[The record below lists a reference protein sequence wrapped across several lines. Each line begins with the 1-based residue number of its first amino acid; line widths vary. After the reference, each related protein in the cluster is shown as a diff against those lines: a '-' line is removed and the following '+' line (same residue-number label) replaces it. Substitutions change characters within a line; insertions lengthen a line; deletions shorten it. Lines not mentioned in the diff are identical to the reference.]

1 MSATAVAPTA
11 HATRRKGVR
20 NRLIL
25 LVATVMGLAMV
36 AMVVAVYG
44 LMSARRNATELTT
57 TFVEQSA
64 ANTSYQA
71 WLNDDDASNMFI
83 ALAQLKDPSQ
93 AKLMADTWA
102 VVEDNR
108 KLAVSALA
116 PLTGPD
122 ATAEQK
128 AAADKIVADL
138 GVYDAFT
145 TKVKSLA
152 DAGDLTGATRV
163 MTVENADA
171 SASLFSGYEALN
183 KQLAA
188 SVDAADAASQ
198 SSMQRLLLILAII
211 VVIGIAIAIVVV
223 IKIIRSITGPL
234 DTIEDTLASIS
245 SGDLTVTAE
254 VDAEDELGRVA
265 QTLNQSTAAQ
275 RHSVSAIGDN
285 AQMLAAAAEQLTATS
300 NVMADVALS
309 TSSQASIVAQQ
320 SDLVTQNVQS
330 AASAADELTASI
342 TQISSSAWEAARVA
356 TQAVEVADRTT
367 EIMGRLGRSSVDIA
381 SVIKEIKGVA
391 DQTNLL
397 ALNATIES
405 ARAGEAGKGFAVV
418 AGEVKDLA
426 RATAQATTEIT
437 EKIGTVSDE
446 TLEAIAAIEQISGT
460 IASINEIQHQIA
472 SAVEE
477 QTAAINEIARSMNDV
492 AAGSAAINEVMD
504 SVTEA
509 AQNTSSG
516 ASQTQQAAAQLSEMA
531 ASLEGLVGAFRY

>member
-1 MSATAVAPTA
+1 VSATAAPSAPVAS
-11 HATRRKGVR
+11 RRKGVR

-25 LVATVMGLAMV
+25 LVTTILVVWLLSLG
-36 AMVVAVYG
+36 VAVLG
-44 LMSARRNATELTT
+44 LTSAKNQNADL
-57 TFVEQSA
+57 VA
-64 ANTSYQA
+64 AFGQQKAASTSYEA
-71 WLNDDDASNMFI
+71 WLNDDDASNMFV
-83 ALAQLKDPSQ
+83 ALAALRDPAQ
-93 AKLMADTWA
+93 ATLMADTWA
-102 VVEDNR
+102 VVDESR
-108 KLAVSALA
+108 KAAVADLA
-116 PLTGPD
+116 PLTAAGVDPVLQ
-122 ATAEQK
+122 TK
-128 AAADKIVADL
+128 AAAIVKDL
-138 GVYDAFT
+138 AAYDVFT
-145 TKVKSLA
+145 QKVKALA
-152 DAGDLTGATRV
+152 DAGDVNGAVRV
-163 MTVENADA
+163 MTVENVDA
-171 SASLFSGYEALN
+171 SEALFTGYTALN
-183 KQLAA
+183 DSLAA
-188 SVDAADAASQ
+188 AVTAVDEASDAAVA
-198 SSMQRLLLILAII
+198 RWFLILGVLLAVGL
-211 VVIGIAIAIVVV
+211 VVAIVVV
-223 IKIIRSITGPL
+223 VKVIRSITGPL
-234 DTIEDTLASIS
+234 DTIEDALSSVS
-245 SGDLTVTAE
+245 SGDLTVTAD

-265 QTLNQSTAAQ
+265 QTLNKATSAQ
-275 RHSVSAIGDN
+275 RTSVAAIGDN

-300 NVMADVALS
+300 NVMADVALT

-320 SDLVTQNVQS
+320 SDMVNQNVQS

-342 TQISSSAWEAARVA
+342 TQISASAWEAARVA

-367 EIMGRLGRSSVDIA
+367 EIMNRLGRSSIDIA

-437 EKIGTVSDE
+437 EKISTVSDE
-446 TLEAIAAIEQISGT
+446 TLEAVAAIEQISST

>member
-1 MSATAVAPTA
+1 MSETAASPA
-11 HATRRKGVR
+11 AQGARRKGVR
-20 NRLIL
+20 NRLIV
-25 LVATVMGLAMV
+25 LVATVMGLWLVSLA
-36 AMVVAVYG
+36 VAVVG
-44 LMSARRNATELTT
+44 LTSARSQNEELS
-57 TFVEQSA
+57 SA
-64 ANTSYQA
+64 FAESADASGSYSA
-71 WLNDDDASNMFI
+71 WLNVDDQSNMYV
-83 ALAQLKDPSQ
+83 ALAQLNDPAQ
-93 AKLMADTWA
+93 KQLMADTWA
-102 VVEDNR
+102 TVEENR
-108 KLAVSALA
+108 ATQVDALK
-116 PLTGPD
+116 PLMVDGVDAAIVDGATGTTEALKAYD
-122 ATAEQK
+122 VFTA
-128 AAADKIVADL
+128 
-138 GVYDAFT
+138 
-145 TKVKSLA
+145 KVKQLS
-152 DAGDLTGATRV
+152 DAGDSLGALKV

-171 SASLFSGYEALN
+171 SNAVAERFTALN
-183 KQLAA
+183 KALAD
-188 SVDAADAASQ
+188 SVAATDAASQ
-198 SSMQRLLLILAII
+198 AAISRWLTILAALVLIGL
-211 VVIGIAIAIVVV
+211 VVAIVVV
-223 IKIIRSITGPL
+223 IKVIRSITGPL
-234 DTIEDTLASIS
+234 DEIEGTLSSIS

-437 EKIGTVSDE
+437 EKISTVSDE

-492 AAGSAAINEVMD
+492 AAGSAAINEVMEG
-504 SVTEA
+504 VTEA

-516 ASQTQQAAAQLSEMA
+516 AAQTQQAAAQLSEMA

>member
-152 DAGDLTGATRV
+152 DAGDLTLG
-163 MTVENADA
+163 DDG
-171 SASLFSGYEALN
+171 LGL
-183 KQLAA
+183 
-188 SVDAADAASQ
+188 
-198 SSMQRLLLILAII
+198 
-211 VVIGIAIAIVVV
+211 
-223 IKIIRSITGPL
+223 
-234 DTIEDTLASIS
+234 ED
-245 SGDLTVTAE
+245 
-254 VDAEDELGRVA
+254 
-265 QTLNQSTAAQ
+265 
-275 RHSVSAIGDN
+275 
-285 AQMLAAAAEQLTATS
+285 
-300 NVMADVALS
+300 
-309 TSSQASIVAQQ
+309 
-320 SDLVTQNVQS
+320 
-330 AASAADELTASI
+330 
-342 TQISSSAWEAARVA
+342 
-356 TQAVEVADRTT
+356 
-367 EIMGRLGRSSVDIA
+367 
-381 SVIKEIKGVA
+381 
-391 DQTNLL
+391 
-397 ALNATIES
+397 
-405 ARAGEAGKGFAVV
+405 
-418 AGEVKDLA
+418 
-426 RATAQATTEIT
+426 
-437 EKIGTVSDE
+437 
-446 TLEAIAAIEQISGT
+446 
-460 IASINEIQHQIA
+460 
-472 SAVEE
+472 
-477 QTAAINEIARSMNDV
+477 
-492 AAGSAAINEVMD
+492 
-504 SVTEA
+504 
-509 AQNTSSG
+509 
-516 ASQTQQAAAQLSEMA
+516 
-531 ASLEGLVGAFRY
+531 